1 MVILS
6 HLIYIVLLA
15 QSACGFASSRREWP
29 HTLSAVHARIE
40 SSNDGGAG
48 TWRSIAKDFQNRPKE
63 LDGDDASPKRLNIA
77 FVVSYSHTPSRFVLL
92 SLNSQFLYATPF
104 RYLPADGECDET
116 TGDKYDPFKERGDLS
131 RW

>member
-6 HLIYIVLLA
+6 QLIYNVLLA
-15 QSACGFASSRREWP
+15 QSTCGFASSRQEWSRK
-29 HTLSAVHARIE
+29 LAAVHTQIE

-63 LDGDDASPKRLNIA
+63 LLDGDDASPKRLNIA
-77 FVVSYSHTPSRFVLL
+77 FVVSYSHVSTRFLFFSL
-92 SLNSQFLYATPF
+92 SQLC
-104 RYLPADGECDET
+104 YLPADGECDET